1 METAVQEILS
11 YAIVGAGLSS
21 LIQYIQVKYGA
32 EGNTTKLMSIG
43 ASVVL
48 GAIVWAL
55 AGTTLWTS
63 ILGILAAAN
72 TMYALV
78 FSGARTK

>member
-1 METAVQEILS
+1 METAVEQILS
-11 YAIVGAGLSS
+11 FAIVGGLLST
-21 LIQYIQVKYGA
+21 LIQIIQVRFGA
-32 EGNTTKLMSIG
+32 EGNTTKMLAIG
-43 ASVVL
+43 LSVVL
-48 GAIVWAL
+48 GTIIWAL

-78 FSGARTK
+78 FSGVRKE